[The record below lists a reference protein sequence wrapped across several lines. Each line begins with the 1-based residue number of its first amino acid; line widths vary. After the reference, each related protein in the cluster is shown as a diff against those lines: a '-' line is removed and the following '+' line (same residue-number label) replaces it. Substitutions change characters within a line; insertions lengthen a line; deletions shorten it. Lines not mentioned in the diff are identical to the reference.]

1 MNTNK
6 NVSESKRV
14 RRAIRAQKQQCYK
27 NAVRVIWK
35 VPEYKNADYVE
46 GYAVV
51 GGKLCIEHGWVEQ
64 DGIVIDP
71 TLLDEGIVY
80 FPGLRFTGE
89 RGIAK
94 AIEIPKEKWCKDLP
108 FFFRFGWG
116 GIESPEFRAA
126 IVAAFRYA
134 GCEDT
139 ARRYE
144 SFDQESIRQV
154 TAV

>member
-1 MNTNK
+1 MKTNK
-6 NVSESKRV
+6 SVSESKRV
-14 RRAIRAQKQQCYK
+14 RKAVRAKSKQCYK
-27 NAVRVIWK
+27 NAVRVIQK
-35 VPEYKNADYVE
+35 VPEYRNADYVE
-46 GYAVV
+46 GYAAI

-64 DGIVIDP
+64 DGVVIDP
-71 TLLDEGIVY
+71 TLHDEGIVY

-94 AIEIPKEKWCKDLP
+94 AMEIPKEKWCKDLP

-134 GCEDT
+134 GQEDT

-144 SFDQESIRQV
+144 SYDPESVRKI

>member
-1 MNTNK
+1 M
-6 NVSESKRV
+6 
-14 RRAIRAQKQQCYK
+14 
-27 NAVRVIWK
+27 
-35 VPEYKNADYVE
+35 
-46 GYAVV
+46 
-51 GGKLCIEHGWVEQ
+51 
-64 DGIVIDP
+64 IDP

-134 GCEDT
+134 GLEDT

-144 SFDQESIRQV
+144 ELDRKRAEPV
-154 TAV
+154 VH